1 MNPTFDL
8 DRAAGELR
16 DSSGRRFDA
25 QTRIWSSVL
34 PVPMSGGERVD
45 VLAALTWLQRES
57 QHPLRVPIGVIGPR
71 EATSAQ
77 LRVALQV
84 GELLAD
90 CGLVV
95 ICGGRHGVMQAV
107 CEGVKRVGGMSIGL
121 LPDADPSPANPF
133 VGVILAT
140 GIGEARNALIARA
153 AFCLIAIGDSY
164 GTLSEVALG
173 RQFGKLVL
181 GLEGAAQVDGVV
193 PMADARSAVE
203 RVALA
208 VFGLPLS
215 AR

>member
-107 CEGVKRVGGMSIGL
+107 FGVEHPPQPLICTSLLISAEIGVKSWLGMQIGKICRQSL
-121 LPDADPSPANPF
+121 L
-133 VGVILAT
+133 T
-140 GIGEARNALIARA
+140 
-153 AFCLIAIGDSY
+153 
-164 GTLSEVALG
+164 
-173 RQFGKLVL
+173 
-181 GLEGAAQVDGVV
+181 
-193 PMADARSAVE
+193 
-203 RVALA
+203 
-208 VFGLPLS
+208 
-215 AR
+215 